1 MHELRAADLTA
12 PHLYLLRLL
21 PGKTGFNHGR
31 KGKRRIWSFLMIK
44 IAVDGM
50 GGDYA
55 PQLVVEGAV
64 QAANG
69 FEDLEIIIT
78 GREDAIKR
86 ELYRHKVPG
95 GKISIRHASEVI
107 EMSDA
112 PVQAVRKKKDSSLA
126 VCIQLLKQREV
137 DAVVTAGNTGAAVAA
152 STLNLGLLPGIKRP
166 GILITIPTLHG
177 ISVAIDVG
185 ANIDPAAD
193 HLLQYAIMADIYS
206 RYLLKKKKPSVGLLN
221 IGEEESKGTETLQEA
236 YKLIRDSGLNFIGNI
251 EGRDFFTGKSDCI
264 ICDGFAGNVVLK
276 TTESIF
282 EMMIT
287 LISKEIQKDWLAR
300 LGALLCKPAF
310 DSIRRE
316 TNYEEA
322 GGAPLLGVDGVV
334 IIGHGISSAK
344 AICNAIRI
352 ARESILEHVNEH
364 IIEGISNRIYSN
376 SNSVSKTTP
385 IPKVNP

>member
-1 MHELRAADLTA
+1 
-12 PHLYLLRLL
+12 
-21 PGKTGFNHGR
+21 
-31 KGKRRIWSFLMIK
+31 MIK

-64 QAANG
+64 QAANS
-69 FEDLEIIIT
+69 FDDLEIVIA

-86 ELYRHKVPG
+86 ELYHHKVPG
-95 GKISIRHASEVI
+95 GKISIRHASEVV
-107 EMSDA
+107 EMSDS
-112 PVQAVRKKKDSSLA
+112 PVHAIKKKKDSSLS
-126 VCIQLLKQREV
+126 VCIQLLKQKEV

-152 STLNLGLLPGIKRP
+152 ATLNLGLLPGIKRP

-185 ANIDPAAD
+185 ANIDPTPE
-193 HLLQYAIMADIYS
+193 HLLQYAVMADTYS
-206 RYLLKKKKPSVGLLN
+206 RYLLKKKKPSIGLLN

-236 YKLIRDSGLNFIGNI
+236 YKLLRDSGLNFIGNI

-264 ICDGFAGNVVLK
+264 VCDGFAGNVVLK

-282 EMMIT
+282 EMMIK
-287 LISKEIQKDWLAR
+287 LITEEIQKDWLAR

-344 AICNAIRI
+344 AICNAIRV
-352 ARESILEHVNEH
+352 ARESILEHVNDR
-364 IIEGISNRIYSN
+364 IIDGISSRINTN
-376 SNSVSKTTP
+376 SNLPPKSIP